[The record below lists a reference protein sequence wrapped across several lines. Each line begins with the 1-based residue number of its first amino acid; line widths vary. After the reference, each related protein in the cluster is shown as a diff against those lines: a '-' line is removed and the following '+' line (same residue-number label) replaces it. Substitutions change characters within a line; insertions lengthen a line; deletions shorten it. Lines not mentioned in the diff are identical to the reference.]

1 MKKQMI
7 WGFTTLILLL
17 GIAAVFIFLDQNAE
31 LRQLE
36 QETADSTKQLEE
48 RNNPQVVDVSDPQ
61 RQPPPGETHQT
72 GYWDSDKWKP
82 KTESSPQ
89 QQTPA
94 GLKALSSAEFNALP
108 GEVRD
113 EAYQQWREQYKERMG
128 VEAAPLGEH
137 YNHAIDDEGNIYRV
151 YPNTVTFF
159 KPKKMK
165 IGYAPTLEQH
175 NQMRTLHTKWHEA
188 QDAGNTA
195 EVSRLEA
202 EMETLKAAA
211 QGEIPTLG
219 ASVYNSVGESPEERL
234 RNKRQQKDAALRQ
247 AYIDLNL
254 EHIMPASLK

>member
-1 MKKQMI
+1 
-7 WGFTTLILLL
+7 
-17 GIAAVFIFLDQNAE
+17 
-31 LRQLE
+31 
-36 QETADSTKQLEE
+36 
-48 RNNPQVVDVSDPQ
+48 
-61 RQPPPGETHQT
+61 
-72 GYWDSDKWKP
+72 
-82 KTESSPQ
+82 
-89 QQTPA
+89 
-94 GLKALSSAEFNALP
+94 
-108 GEVRD
+108 
-113 EAYQQWREQYKERMG
+113 MG

-137 YNHAIDDEGNIYRV
+137 YNHAKDEEGNIYRV

-202 EMETLKAAA
+202 EMETLKETS

-219 ASVYNSVGESPEERL
+219 ESVYNGVGESAEEAL
-234 RNKRQQKDAALRQ
+234 KNIERQTDDALRQ

>member
-7 WGFTTLILLL
+7 WGLATLILLL

-61 RQPPPGETHQT
+61 RAPPPGETHQT

-82 KTESSPQ
+82 KTESS
-89 QQTPA
+89 
-94 GLKALSSAEFNALP
+94 LKALSSVEFNALP

-137 YNHAIDDEGNIYRV
+137 YNHAKDEEGNIYRV

-202 EMETLKAAA
+202 EMETLKETS

-219 ASVYNSVGESPEERL
+219 AWVYDGVGESPEEVE
-234 RNKRQQKDAALRQ
+234 RNTQLQIDAALRQ
-247 AYIDLNL
+247 AYINLNL
-254 EHIMPASLK
+254 EHIIPN

>member
-1 MKKQMI
+1 MKKQMK
-7 WGFTTLILLL
+7 WGLATLLLLL

-31 LRQLE
+31 LHQLE
-36 QETADSTKQLEE
+36 KETADSTKQPEE

-61 RQPPPGETHQT
+61 REPP
-72 GYWDSDKWKP
+72 
-82 KTESSPQ
+82 
-89 QQTPA
+89 
-94 GLKALSSAEFNALP
+94 P

-113 EAYQQWREQYKERMG
+113 EAYRQWREQYKERMG
-128 VEAAPLGEH
+128 VEAAPLGEY
-137 YNHAIDDEGNIYRV
+137 YNHAKDDEGNIYRV

-202 EMETLKAAA
+202 EMETLKETS

-219 ASVYNSVGESPEERL
+219 AWVYDGVGESPEEVE
-234 RNKRQQKDAALRQ
+234 RNTQLQIDAALRQ
-247 AYIDLNL
+247 AYINLNL
-254 EHIMPASLK
+254 EHIMSASLK